1 MRADIEAII
10 GVNRNTRGIL
20 GNTMQNRIEPLSNKT
35 TTREVI
41 NLVRDN
47 DPFNN
52 HTSSVNDS
60 ARIHN
65 NNATNSSNIGDSETR
80 HKRKHSHSSSN
91 DSSNDSSNHSSNHNH
106 GHRHKRSHGHGKS
119 RNYERRRK

>member
-10 GVNRNTRGIL
+10 GVNRNTRGTL

-35 TTREVI
+35 TTREVR
-41 NLVRDN
+41 NLVRNN

-52 HTSSVNDS
+52 HESSVNES

-65 NNATNSSNIGDSETR
+65 NNATNSSNIGDPETR
-80 HKRKHSHSSSN
+80 HKRKQGYEKSH
-91 DSSNDSSNHSSNHNH
+91 
-106 GHRHKRSHGHGKS
+106 
-119 RNYERRRK
+119 NYVSRRK